1 MVGFEEERGSAA
13 DQTDGTPRA
22 GYLLVCDSRVASMDP
37 AMPLMTPRSRDPSS
51 DAKVISVARP
61 RPLRAPGHEQ
71 IVTGL
76 EEAADALARQLG
88 VVASSYPLGAAPATL
103 FEEDM
108 RHT

>member
-51 DAKVISVARP
+51 DAKVISVARA
-61 RPLRAPGHEQ
+61 RPLSGHGHEQ
-71 IVTGL
+71 LATGF
-76 EEAADALARQLG
+76 EEAEKAADALARQLA
-88 VVASSYPLGAAPATL
+88 VRRPS
-103 FEEDM
+103 
-108 RHT
+108 